1 MLKPILVGAGVGAL
15 AGYATGQ
22 DPLKSAV
29 MGGVTSGFGS
39 AMSPS
44 AAVSGT
50 TQQFAQ
56 QGMVNPALT
65 GNALGQG
72 GMNTAVG
79 QSLMTSSSPTI
90 GGSGLL
96 SSVPETAGGYSDLLG
111 GDSILQNYDMGMN
124 GVESQLNAFSPENI
138 GSVTGTNVGIDY
150 PDFSAPPAQSNGYV
164 LSPDELETAA
174 NIKQFGGLE
183 TPVANETVANESL
196 LDNLG
201 LGFIEPYMPTE
212 RDIGQT
218 ALGMG
223 VNALTP
229 EQKERLR
236 HQQAMLMRGQTGNV
250 LGQGGTSGIGGE
262 YILRAR

>member
-15 AGYATGQ
+15 TSYAMGQ
-22 DPLKSAV
+22 DPLKGAAV
-29 MGGVTSGFGS
+29 GGVTSGFGS

-44 AAVSGT
+44 AETLAAT
-50 TQQFAQ
+50 EQFAQ

-79 QSLMTSSSPTI
+79 QSLITSSSPTI

-96 SSVPETAGGYSDLLG
+96 SSIPETSGGYSDLLG

-150 PDFSAPPAQSNGYV
+150 PDFSAPPSQSNGYV

-183 TPVANETVANESL
+183 TPVLNETVANESL

-201 LGFIEPYMPTE
+201 LGFVEPYMPTE

-223 VNALTP
+223 INALTP
-229 EQKERLR
+229 EQQERLR
-236 HQQAMLMRGQTGNV
+236 HQQAMLVRGQTGNV
-250 LGQGGTSGIGGE
+250 LGQGGTSGIGGQ
-262 YILRAR
+262 YISRA